1 MSDFDWKAVLRHLHA
16 SMTVD
21 MEIIHKVEAMLTPDQ
36 LEHVGDLLK
45 NFLTVRL
52 EERLQIIEHYL
63 GEGPEVH

>member
-1 MSDFDWKAVLRHLHA
+1 MSDLDWKAILRHLHT

-36 LEHVGDLLK
+36 LKHVGDLLK

>member
-1 MSDFDWKAVLRHLHA
+1 MSDFDWEAALRHLHA
-16 SMTVD
+16 SMMVD
-21 MEIIHKVEAMLTPDQ
+21 IEIIHKVEAMLTPDQ